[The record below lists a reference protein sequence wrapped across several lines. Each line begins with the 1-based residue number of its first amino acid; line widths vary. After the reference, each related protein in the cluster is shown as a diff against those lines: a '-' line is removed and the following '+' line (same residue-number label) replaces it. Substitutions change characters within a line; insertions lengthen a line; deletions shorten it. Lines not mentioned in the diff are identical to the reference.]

1 MTQNRTLIKKYAKLI
16 RLFVLLK
23 SSERKVFS
31 KRASYPASFS
41 SAFYNIPEF
50 SRNRCFKKHVSPRY
64 GMNEPQTR
72 SMKSQTP

>member
-31 KRASYPASFS
+31 KRASYSHLFHRPFTIYLNLAGTG
-41 SAFYNIPEF
+41 
-50 SRNRCFKKHVSPRY
+50 VSKNMSLLVT
-64 GMNEPQTR
+64 G
-72 SMKSQTP
+72 